1 MKRLSCLV
9 VLAVA
14 AGVLAQPAAGQEPAK
29 AGKIRVLVTVGGHDY
44 EVQPFDA
51 VFNAMPDVQWKK
63 IDIRKEAGLLKPGL
77 EKDYDVIVMYDMCPG
92 ITPDQQ
98 KAFVELLKTGIGVVA
113 MHHNIG
119 AHQDWPEYRNIVGGK
134 FFTKPGEIDGVKY
147 KVSPWDHDQEMK
159 VIVVDKNHPVTKGI
173 EDFQIH
179 DETYGGYWVSP
190 EVKVLL
196 KTDHPKNQP
205 GQLAWVTRYGK
216 SRVFYL
222 MLGHD
227 GKAYVNPAYR
237 QIVHQGILWA
247 ARR

>member
-9 VLAVA
+9 VLAVV
-14 AGVLAQPAAGQEPAK
+14 AGLLAQPAAGQEPAK
-29 AGKIRVLVTVGGHDY
+29 AGKIRVLLTVGGHGY
-44 EVQPFDA
+44 EVKPFDA
-51 VFNAMPDVQWKK
+51 VFDSMPDVQWKK
-63 IDIRKEAGLLKPGL
+63 VELPKEAGLLKPGL

-92 ITPDQQ
+92 ITPGQR
-98 KAFVELLKTGIGVVA
+98 KAFVALLESGIGVVS

-119 AHQDWPEYRNIVGGK
+119 AHQDWPEFRSIIGGK

-147 KVSPWDHDQEMK
+147 KVSPWDHDQEVK
-159 VIVVDKNHPVTKGI
+159 VAVVDKDHPITKGV

-179 DETYGGYWVSP
+179 DETYGGYWVNP
-190 EVKVLL
+190 KARLLL

-205 GQLAWVTRYGK
+205 GPIGWVTRYGK

-227 GKAYVNPAYR
+227 GKAYANPAYR